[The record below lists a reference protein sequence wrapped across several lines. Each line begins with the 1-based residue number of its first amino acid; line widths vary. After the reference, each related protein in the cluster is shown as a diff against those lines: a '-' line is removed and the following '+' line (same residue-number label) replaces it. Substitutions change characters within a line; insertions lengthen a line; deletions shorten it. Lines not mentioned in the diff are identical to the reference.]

1 MSSYDLWV
9 HIFESFLLPICICV
23 VLPVLIVYIVGRVRK
38 NETDRK
44 TEVMLK
50 AMENGTPIDPN
61 MFMTPARAKKARTRK
76 EKLLDNLT
84 GGCIT
89 GLIGVATLVYGIW
102 KGIQGGWD
110 NGDKLFVLIAGILL
124 AIGIANLIIYFIGKR
139 MFADEIELEEKK
151 IQEEKE
157 QLK

>member
-1 MSSYDLWV
+1 MNNEFWV
-9 HIFESFLLPICICV
+9 EVILPICICV
-23 VLPVLIVYIVGRVRK
+23 VLPVLIVFIVGRVRQ
-38 NETDRK
+38 NETNRK

-50 AMENGTPIDPN
+50 ALENGTPIDPEFFKN
-61 MFMTPARAKKARTRK
+61 PRKEKKARTRK

-110 NGDKLFVLIAGILL
+110 NGDKIFVLIAGILL
-124 AIGIANLIIYFIGKR
+124 AIGIANLVIYFIGKK
-139 MFADEIELEEKK
+139 MFAKEIELEEKK
-151 IQEEKE
+151 LTEGE
-157 QLK
+157 